1 MGQFDT
7 SSIDPGALMRCSQ
20 ALLTGLAAGF
30 AIGTSVFAQEVQQP
44 MRGPVLEGGMLV
56 YPEGADIPR
65 SLTPAEREFMELNP
79 RVTDPFTDRIGG
91 VRPPGPIACP
101 GEYAPA
107 QAILMSWDGSAQQ
120 NNILATMCRHITTTG
135 NADAYV
141 VVDSASEQTSA
152 STTISNAGAN
162 MSRVR
167 FFVRVTDSIWIRDY
181 GPRFVYIGTRN
192 APGQGAVRGIVDHE
206 YNRPR
211 PNDDAFPTWFGP
223 FGFASKKFGVYTLG
237 MVHGGGNYHL
247 DSVGRSFST
256 QLIGNENPS
265 LLQSEIVSTWH
276 DFQNLNT
283 TIMPAFPTSVDA
295 TQHIDMWMQIIS
307 DNRVIISDWPN
318 NVGSTQDVIC
328 DNAAVQLA
336 SMGYTVF
343 RMPARSIGGVH
354 YTYANMVLCNG
365 LVLLP
370 TYSNSTMT
378 AAGHNAQ
385 ALAAA
390 QLAFDFDGNGT
401 SDKTIVQVTSDALAS
416 SAGVMHCIMMHVPA
430 HSGAAG
436 VNGQVPTAHVST
448 LNSAATLNPGQN
460 FPLTWLT
467 DDDKNIGTI
476 DIHFSANGGVSF
488 PLAVASSIA
497 DSGTFNWVVPNH
509 PGAKARVRVTVR
521 DLDGNSGTD
530 INDINFTI
538 SGTPCPADLN
548 LDGQVDDIDFVTFA
562 SAYDEFTSPLGDFN
576 DDGFTDDADFVL
588 FAGAYD
594 SFVCP

>member
-1 MGQFDT
+1 MRRFA
-7 SSIDPGALMRCSQ
+7 ALC
-20 ALLTGLAAGF
+20 AGLAAS
-30 AIGTSVFAQEVQQP
+30 ATSMAEDLRSVP
-44 MRGPVLEGGMLV
+44 TGPVLDGDRLV
-56 YPEGADIPR
+56 FPEGADVPR
-65 SLTPAEREFMELNP
+65 SLTEAEAQYLKLHPREVN
-79 RVTDPFTDRIGG
+79 PFTDRIGG
-91 VRPPGPIACP
+91 ARPPGPISCP

-107 QAILMSWDGSAQQ
+107 QGILMAWDGTTAQ

-141 VVDSASEQTSA
+141 VVDTASEQTTV
-152 STTISNAGAN
+152 TTTLANAGAN
-162 MSRVR
+162 MARVK
-167 FFVRVTDSIWIRDY
+167 FFVRTTDSIWIRDY
-181 GPRFVYIGTRN
+181 GPRFIYVGTRN
-192 APGQGAVRGIVDHE
+192 TPGQGAVRGIVDHE

-223 FGFASKKFGVYTLG
+223 SGFASKKFGVYSLG

-247 DSVGRSFST
+247 DSVGRSFAT

-265 LLQSEIVSTWH
+265 LSQADIVNTWH
-276 DFQNLNT
+276 DFQNVNT
-283 TIMPAFPTSVDA
+283 TIMPAFPTSVDS

-307 DNRVIISDWPN
+307 DNRVIISDWPSN
-318 NVGSTQDVIC
+318 SGSTQDVIC
-328 DNAAVQLA
+328 DNAATQLA

-354 YTYANMVLCNG
+354 FTYANMVLCND

-378 AAGHNAQ
+378 SAGHNAQ

-390 QLAFDFDGNGT
+390 QQAFDFDGDGT
-401 SDKTIVQVTSDALAS
+401 PDKTIVQVTCDALAS

-430 HSGAAG
+430 HTGAPG
-436 VNGQVPTAHVST
+436 VNGQAPTAHVST
-448 LNSAATLNPGQN
+448 LNTSSILSPGQA

-488 PLAVASSIA
+488 PLTVASNIA
-497 DSGTFNWVVPNH
+497 DSGTLNWIVPNH
-509 PGAKARVRVTVR
+509 PGAKARIRVTVR
-521 DLDGNSGTD
+521 DLDGNSSSD
-530 INDINFTI
+530 INDADFTI
-538 SGTPCPADLN
+538 SGTPCPADMN
-548 LDGQVDDIDFVTFA
+548 LDGFVDDADFVAFA
-562 SAYDEFTSPLGDFN
+562 GAYDDYATLLGDFN
-576 DDGFTDDADFVL
+576 DDGFTDDSDFVL